1 MSWLDTIHAGL
12 QGYAVNT
19 NENLDVGQV
28 NEITP
33 EQLRTRRNMQ
43 LVGSIIIIAAIAS
56 LFYFSNP
63 QKK

>member
-1 MSWLDTIHAGL
+1 MSWLDTIHGGL
-12 QGYAVNT
+12 QGYATHT

-43 LVGSIIIIAAIAS
+43 LIGSIVIIAAIAS

-63 QKK
+63 TKK

>member
-1 MSWLDTIHAGL
+1 MSWLDTIHGGL
-12 QGYAVNT
+12 QGYATNT

-43 LVGSIIIIAAIAS
+43 LIGSIVIIAAIAS

-63 QKK
+63 KKK